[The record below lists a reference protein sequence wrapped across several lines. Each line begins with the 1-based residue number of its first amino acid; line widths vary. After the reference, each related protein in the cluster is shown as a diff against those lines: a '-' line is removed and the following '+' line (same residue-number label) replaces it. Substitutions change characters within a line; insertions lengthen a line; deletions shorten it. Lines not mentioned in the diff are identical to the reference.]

1 MLKQF
6 KCKGTVAAMWGGWP
20 QNFSKS
26 YKDMMAYSR
35 RYLLAPGEEIKEVD
49 ASVSWH
55 ESARNELVEKTE
67 GDWLFS
73 LDTDHVFAPDLLER
87 LLREMRL
94 SGADVVS
101 GLYLNKSP
109 NTGHCPVAVKDG
121 KVLNSWPKGTRHLP
135 VDLVGGGCLLVKSFV
150 FKKIRKELD
159 QNPFD
164 LIQGMSEDYS
174 FCKRCEMLGI
184 PIILCPQIECH
195 HTVPHL
201 LSAKD
206 FNFEKE

>member
-1 MLKQF
+1 MRNYKVL
-6 KCKGTVAAMWGGWP
+6 GTVGAMWGGWP
-20 QNFSKS
+20 QNFSRS
-26 YKDMMAYSR
+26 YKDMLAYSR
-35 RYLLAPGEEIKEVD
+35 RYIASPGEEIREVD

-67 GDWLFS
+67 GEWLFS

-87 LLREMRL
+87 LLREMKNT
-94 SGADVVS
+94 GAAVVS

-109 NTGHCPVAVKDG
+109 RTHHCPVAVKDG
-121 KVLNSWPKGTRHLP
+121 KPLTEWPKGTRHLP
-135 VDLVGGGCLLVKSFV
+135 VELVGGGCLLVKSFV
-150 FKKIRKELD
+150 FKKIQKELGEK
-159 QNPFD
+159 PFD
-164 LIQGMSEDYS
+164 LRPGFSEDYS
-174 FCKRCEMLGI
+174 FCKRCWELGI

-206 FNFEKE
+206 FNFEK